1 MRNAYE
7 LREDYGKDGRCTHRE
22 RVIGPIVPWCFV
34 AILVL
39 LVFAITGRAPSVPSS
54 FWQLFTKVM

>member
-22 RVIGPIVPWCFV
+22 RVIGPIVPYCLV

-39 LVFAITGRAPSVPSS
+39 LACILTGKAPTIPGA
-54 FWQLFTKVM
+54 FWQFISKL